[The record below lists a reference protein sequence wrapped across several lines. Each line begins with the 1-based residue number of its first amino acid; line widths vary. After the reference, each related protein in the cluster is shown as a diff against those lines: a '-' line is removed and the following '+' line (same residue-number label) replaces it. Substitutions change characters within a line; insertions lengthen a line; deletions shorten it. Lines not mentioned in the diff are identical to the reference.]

1 MIKFLKLKL
10 LIALFCLTNSIFGQ
24 NIHPE
29 VIAIYPKTDSI
40 PVNILRFYIQFSK
53 PMQEMNI
60 LQHVHLTNSS
70 NQDLTGVFYENQYE
84 LWNENRTMVT
94 IIVDPGRVKTG
105 LLANNKMGRA
115 FDEGIK
121 YSLTVDNSLLDF
133 NDQKLGKSF
142 TKTFVAV
149 KEDRLA
155 PDTKKWDLTLP
166 KKNTKEEIEI
176 HFNDKIDPISATT
189 LIKIYK
195 GNKEIKGAILLKKKE
210 KAWLFQPLNEWEIG
224 EYQIVVNPRLED
236 IAANSLTQIFDHK
249 ASDFTQN
256 NNKNIILKFKII

>member
-1 MIKFLKLKL
+1 MKYL
-10 LIALFCLTNSIFGQ
+10 LIFLLSIPIFTFSQ
-24 NIHPE
+24 DVKPK
-29 VIAIYPKTDSI
+29 VLAIYPTTDSI

-53 PMQEMNI
+53 PMLEMDI
-60 LQHVHLTNSS
+60 LKHIHLVNSQG
-70 NQDLTGVFYENQYE
+70 QDMTGVFYENQYE

-94 IIVDPGRVKTG
+94 IILDPGRVKTG
-105 LLANNKMGRA
+105 LLAKNKMGRA

-133 NDQKLGKSF
+133 NDQKLSKSF

-155 PDTKKWDLTLP
+155 PDTKNWDLTLP

-176 HFNDKIDPISATT
+176 HFNDKLDHISATT

-195 GNKEIKGAILLKKKE
+195 GNKEIKGDILLKNKE
-210 KAWLFQPLNEWEIG
+210 EAWLFQPLNEWEMG
-224 EYQIVVNPRLED
+224 EYQILVNPRLED

-249 ASDFTQN
+249 PEDFKQN
-256 NNKNIILKFKII
+256 NNKNIIIKFKIIK